1 MSHLPKDYLSY
12 NQIKVYQTCPL
23 KYYFSYFE
31 EISSTSNDK
40 LILGSAFHEALE
52 KFLNNKINGIHISE
66 KELISIFKTVF
77 NEIVNKNEVNWIETK
92 AYTLKKG
99 VSFIHF
105 FYNEVADT
113 IKPLMAEK
121 ELSFIIPELN
131 IELKG
136 VLDLIEEDFSI
147 SDFKTSTAKWS
158 NSRVQY
164 SKLQTIIYKY
174 LFEKNFESTASDI
187 KFKVFYSKNDK
198 NIKYQNIIVKTEC
211 DDIQNMIKIVEF
223 VIDSIKQG
231 NFYKNETYA
240 CNFCDYRHICK
251 DYSST
256 GVILKD

>member
-31 EISSTSNDK
+31 KLESISNDK

-52 KFLNNKINGIHISE
+52 KFINNKINGKHISE
-66 KELISIFKTVF
+66 KELTSIFKTVF
-77 NEIVNKNEVNWIETK
+77 NDLVNKNEVNWIEAK
-92 AYTLKKG
+92 AYTIKKG
-99 VSFIHF
+99 VAFIHF
-105 FYNEVADT
+105 FYNEVAKT
-113 IKPLMAEK
+113 LTPLMAEK

-174 LFEKNFESTASDI
+174 LFEKNFDSSVSDI
-187 KFKVFYSKNDK
+187 KFKVFYSKNGK
-198 NIKYQNIIVKTEC
+198 NIKYQNIIVKSEN
-211 DDIQNMIKIVEF
+211 DDILNMIKIVEF
-223 VIDSIKQG
+223 VANNIKQG
-231 NFYKNETYA
+231 NFYKNESYV
-240 CNFCDYRHICK
+240 CNFCDHRHICK

-256 GVILKD
+256 GIKI